1 MKKIITL
8 IFAVTLLNSCYLTK
22 EIISNDY
29 EVDNELNIK
38 ILKYAEPTTKG
49 SFIRSDDAKYVD
61 LTIMMTNKSSK
72 LKEVNFT
79 DYHIGNERE
88 DLRSP
93 LWKVNREI
101 EFAGT
106 ESKSVKFEAFETK
119 KLWLSFLAP
128 KNDQIKFLYFNGKK
142 IELTFGKTKQEM
154 F

>member
-8 IFAVTLLNSCYLTK
+8 IFAVTFLNSCYITK
-22 EIISNDY
+22 EVISNDY
-29 EVDNELNIK
+29 EVDSELNFK
-38 ILKYAEPTTKG
+38 ILKYAEPTNKG

-61 LTIMMTNKSSK
+61 LTIMMTNKSSTA
-72 LKEVNFT
+72 KEVNFT
-79 DYHIGNERE
+79 DYYISNERE

-93 LWKVNREI
+93 LWKVNREM

-106 ESKSVKFEAFETK
+106 ERKSVIFMAFETK
-119 KLWLSFLAP
+119 KLWLSFLTP
-128 KNDQIKFLYFNGKK
+128 KNEQIKFLFFNGKK